1 MAANDR
7 RDALP
12 VEGAFVVHLRPGSD
26 PEKGRMAGR
35 VEHFASG
42 RREEFGSLPELV
54 AFLGRV
60 LRNLR
65 QDLEQGEVAS
75 GEERWGTHVGPAS

>member
-1 MAANDR
+1 MAASDR

-12 VEGAFVVHLRPGSD
+12 MECAFVVHVRPGAV

-42 RREEFGSLPELV
+42 RREEFGSLPELL

-60 LRNLR
+60 LRSLR
-65 QDLEQGEVAS
+65 QDVEQGEAAS
-75 GEERWGTHVGPAS
+75 GEER